1 MARVPLEDLPSNL
14 VPASDLPSSIV
25 PEDDLPTSI
34 LKKERSMTEKIGRGL
49 SSVARGA
56 AVPLTGAAAGGAL
69 AGPAGAVAGSLALPA
84 AELITKG
91 LNAVLPDK
99 YDIPSP
105 TAQVEKGLTR
115 LGFPQPETQT
125 ERALQV
131 GGSALGGV
139 GGQVGALGQLAQ
151 TAASPVARGVAQ
163 TLSQQPARQV
173 AAALP
178 VGATSQYVAE
188 ETGSPLVGMA
198 TGIAA
203 GIPFAMG
210 AKGTLQAPTVQ
221 ELKGQAGQQYKFAED
236 VGALFKQKPYNQF
249 ASNLEKTLTKEGLDK
264 TLQPRVFAALERIK
278 DSQNYA
284 YFQKEKGVSLENME
298 ILRRIG
304 QAAGSSADASER
316 RLASIL
322 VDNLDD
328 FVEKAQPSQLIKGSS
343 EAVSALTDARALWK
357 RAKKTEIIDDLVS
370 SAELRAEANF
380 SQSGMEN
387 ALRRKLVNLAD
398 NPRALRTFNKEE
410 QNAIKVAAKGGP
422 VQNVLRFIGKL
433 APTGIVSGGGSV
445 GLGYLAGGP
454 IGAIGLPL
462 AGGIARQGATQLGLR
477 NIEQLRNRLATGNAP
492 IPQVSTRG
500 LIGARELAAPL
511 INPITGLLN
520 EGQQ

>member
-1 MARVPLEDLPSNL
+1 MAAVPLEDLPSNL
-14 VPASDLPSSIV
+14 VPASDLPTNIV

-34 LKKERSMTEKIGRGL
+34 LKKEKSITEKIGRGL

-131 GGSALGGV
+131 GGGALGGV
-139 GGQVGALGQLAQ
+139 TGQVGALGQLAK

-163 TLSQQPARQV
+163 TLSQQPVRQV

-188 ETGSPLVGMA
+188 ETGSPTLGLAAGV
-198 TGIAA
+198 AA

-236 VGALFKQKPYNQF
+236 VGAVFKKNSYNQF
-249 ASNLEKTLTKEGLDK
+249 ANKLESTLAKEGLDK
-264 TLQPRVFAALERIK
+264 ALQPRVFAALERIK
-278 DSQNYA
+278 DTKNSN
-284 YFQKEKGVSLENME
+284 VTLENME
-298 ILRRIG
+298 ILRRIS

-316 RLASIL
+316 RLASIM

-328 FVEKAQPSQLIKGSS
+328 FVETAQPSQLAKGSS
-343 EAVSALTDARALWK
+343 EAVSALTDARELWK
-357 RAKKTEIIDDLVS
+357 RAKKTEIIDDLVA
-370 SAELRAEANF
+370 SAELRADANF

-398 NPRALRTFNKEE
+398 NPKALRAFTKEE

-422 VQNVLRFIGKL
+422 VQNVLRLVGKL

-445 GLGYLAGGP
+445 GLGYLAGGL
-454 IGAIGLPL
+454 IGAVGLPII
-462 AGGIARQGATQLGLR
+462 GGAARKGAEQLGLR
-477 NIEQLRNRLATGNAP
+477 NIEQLRNRLATGNVP
-492 IPQVSTRG
+492 IPQVTPRS
-500 LIGARELAAPL
+500 LIGAREVAAPI
-511 INPITGLLN
+511 INPITGLLT
-520 EGQQ
+520 EEQ

>member
-1 MARVPLEDLPSNL
+1 MAAVPFEDLPSNL

-34 LKKERSMTEKIGRGL
+34 LKKERSITEKIGRGL

-91 LNAVLPDK
+91 LNAVLPDR

-131 GGSALGGV
+131 GGGALGGV

-163 TLSQQPARQV
+163 TLSQQPVRQV

-188 ETGSPLVGMA
+188 ETGSPTLGLAAGV
-198 TGIAA
+198 AA

-236 VGALFKQKPYNQF
+236 VGAVFKKNSYNQF
-249 ASNLEKTLTKEGLDK
+249 ANQLESTLAKEGLDK

-278 DSQNYA
+278 DTKNSN
-284 YFQKEKGVSLENME
+284 VTLENME
-298 ILRRIG
+298 ILRRIS

-316 RLASIL
+316 RLASIM

-328 FVEKAQPSQLIKGSS
+328 FVETAQPSQLAKGSS
-343 EAVSALTDARALWK
+343 EAVSALTDARELWK
-357 RAKKTEIIDDLVS
+357 RAKKTEIIDDLVA

-398 NPRALRTFNKEE
+398 NPKALRAFTKEE
-410 QNAIKVAAKGGP
+410 QNAIKVAAKGGSI
-422 VQNVLRFIGKL
+422 QNALRLVGKL
-433 APTGIVSGGGSV
+433 APTGAISAGISGGAGFA
-445 GLGYLAGGP
+445 LGGP
-454 IGAIGLPL
+454 MGAVGLPL
-462 AGGIARQGATQLGLR
+462 IGGASRLGATQLGLR
-477 NIEQLRNRLATGNAP
+477 NIEQLRNRLATGNVP
-492 IPQVSTRG
+492 IPQVTPRS
-500 LIGARELAAPL
+500 LIGAREVAAPI
-511 INPITGLLN
+511 INPITGLLT
-520 EGQQ
+520 EEQ

>member
-34 LKKERSMTEKIGRGL
+34 LKKERSITEKIGRGL

-131 GGSALGGV
+131 GGGALGGV
-139 GGQVGALGQLAQ
+139 GGQVGALGQLAK
-151 TAASPVARGVAQ
+151 TATSPVGRGIAQ
-163 TLSQQPARQV
+163 TLSQEPVRQV

-198 TGIAA
+198 AGIAA

-236 VGALFKQKPYNQF
+236 VGAVFKKNSYNQF
-249 ASNLEKTLTKEGLDK
+249 ANKLETTLAKEGLDK
-264 TLQPRVFAALERIK
+264 TLQPRVYAALERIK
-278 DSQNYA
+278 DT
-284 YFQKEKGVSLENME
+284 KGGNVSLENME

-316 RLASIL
+316 RLASIM

-328 FVEKAQPSQLIKGSS
+328 FVETAQPGQLAKGSS
-343 EAVSALTDARALWK
+343 EAVSALTDARELWK
-357 RAKKTEIIDDLVS
+357 RAKKTEILDDLVA
-370 SAELRAEANF
+370 SAELRADANF

-387 ALRRKLVNLAD
+387 ALRRKLVTLAD
-398 NPRALRTFNKEE
+398 NPKKLRAFTKEE

-422 VQNVLRFIGKL
+422 IQNALRLVGKL

-454 IGAIGLPL
+454 IGAVGLPII
-462 AGGIARQGATQLGLR
+462 GGVARKGAEQLGLR

-500 LIGARELAAPL
+500 LISGRELVAPL

-520 EGQQ
+520 EGQ

>member
-1 MARVPLEDLPSNL
+1 MAAVPFEDLPSNL
-14 VPASDLPSSIV
+14 VPASDLPTNIV

-34 LKKERSMTEKIGRGL
+34 LKKERSITEKIGRGL

-84 AELITKG
+84 AELITTG
-91 LNAVLPDK
+91 LNAILPDK

-105 TAQVEKGLTR
+105 TAQVEKGLTK
-115 LGFPQPETQT
+115 LGFPVPETQT

-131 GGSALGGV
+131 GGGAVGGV
-139 GGQVGALGQLAQ
+139 TGQVGALGQLAK
-151 TAASPVARGVAQ
+151 TATSPVARGVAQ
-163 TLSQQPARQV
+163 TLSQQPVRQV

-188 ETGSPLVGMA
+188 ETGSPTLGMA
-198 TGIAA
+198 AGVAA

-236 VGALFKQKPYNQF
+236 VGAVFKKNSYNQF
-249 ASNLEKTLTKEGLDK
+249 ANKLESTLAKEGLDK
-264 TLQPRVFAALERIK
+264 ALQPRVFAALERIK
-278 DSQNYA
+278 DTKNSN
-284 YFQKEKGVSLENME
+284 VTLENME

-316 RLASIL
+316 RLASIM

-328 FVEKAQPSQLIKGSS
+328 FVETAQPSQLAKGSS
-343 EAVSALTDARALWK
+343 EAVSALTDARELWK
-357 RAKKTEIIDDLVS
+357 RAKKTEILDDLVA
-370 SAELRAEANF
+370 SAELRADANF

-387 ALRRKLVNLAD
+387 ALRRKLVTLAD
-398 NPRALRTFNKEE
+398 NPKKLRAFTKEE

-422 VQNVLRFIGKL
+422 IQNALRLVGKL

-454 IGAIGLPL
+454 IGAVGLPI
-462 AGGIARQGATQLGLR
+462 AGGIARKGAEQLGLR
-477 NIEQLRNRLATGNAP
+477 NIEQLRNRLATGNTP
-492 IPQVSTRG
+492 IPQVTPRS
-500 LIGARELAAPL
+500 LIGAREVAAPI
-511 INPITGLLN
+511 INPITGLLA
-520 EGQQ
+520 EEQ

>member
-14 VPASDLPSSIV
+14 VPTSDLPMELSASNIV
-25 PEDDLPTSI
+25 PEDDLPSSI
-34 LKKERSMTEKIGRGL
+34 IKKQRSMTEKLGRGL
-49 SSVARGA
+49 SSIARGA
-56 AVPLTGAAAGGAL
+56 AVPVTGAIAGGAL
-69 AGPAGAVAGSLALPA
+69 AGPAGAIAGSLALPA
-84 AELITKG
+84 AELLTKS
-91 LNAVLPDK
+91 LNLALPDK

-105 TAQVEKGLTR
+105 TAQVEKGLTK
-115 LGFPQPETQT
+115 LGFPQAETQV

-131 GGSALGGV
+131 GGGALGGV
-139 GGQVGALGQLAQ
+139 GGQVGALGQLAK
-151 TAASPVARGVAQ
+151 TATSPVARGVAQ
-163 TLSQQPARQV
+163 TLSQEPVRQV

-178 VGATSQYVAE
+178 VSATSQYVAE

-198 TGIAA
+198 AGIAA

-236 VGALFKQKPYNQF
+236 VGAVFKKNSYNQF
-249 ASNLEKTLTKEGLDK
+249 ANKLESTLAKEGLDK

-278 DSQNYA
+278 DT
-284 YFQKEKGVSLENME
+284 KGGNVSLENME

-316 RLASIL
+316 RLASIM

-328 FVEKAQPSQLIKGSS
+328 FVETAQPGQLAKGSS
-343 EAVSALTDARALWK
+343 EAVSALTDARELWK
-357 RAKKTEIIDDLVS
+357 RAKKTEILDDLVA
-370 SAELRAEANF
+370 SAELRADANF

-387 ALRRKLVNLAD
+387 ALRRKLVTLAD
-398 NPRALRTFNKEE
+398 NPKKLRAFTKEE

-422 VQNVLRFIGKL
+422 IQNALRLVGKL

-454 IGAIGLPL
+454 IGAVGLPIV
-462 AGGIARQGATQLGLR
+462 GGVARKGAEQLGLR

-500 LIGARELAAPL
+500 LIGAREVAAPI
-511 INPITGLLN
+511 INPITGLLT
-520 EGQQ
+520 EEQ

>member
-14 VPASDLPSSIV
+14 LPSNDLPLELPTINVV
-25 PEDDLPTSI
+25 PEDDLPSSI
-34 LKKERSMTEKIGRGL
+34 LKKERSMTEKISRGL
-49 SSVARGA
+49 GSIARGA
-56 AVPLTGAAAGGAL
+56 AVPVTGAIAGGAL
-69 AGPAGAVAGSLALPA
+69 AGPPGAIAGGLALPA
-84 AELITKG
+84 AELITTG
-91 LNAVLPDK
+91 LNALLPNQ

-105 TAQVEKGLTR
+105 TSTVEKGLTR

-131 GGSALGGV
+131 GGGALGNV
-139 GGQVGALGQLAQ
+139 GGQVGALGRLGQ
-151 TAASPVARGVAQ
+151 TATSPVARGIAQ

-188 ETGSPLVGMA
+188 ETGSPTLGMA
-198 TGIAA
+198 AGIAA

-236 VGALFKQKPYNQF
+236 LGAVFKKDSYNQF
-249 ASNLEKTLTKEGLDK
+249 ANKLESTLAKEGLDK

-278 DSQNYA
+278 DTKNSN
-284 YFQKEKGVSLENME
+284 VTLENME

-304 QAAGSSADASER
+304 QAAGSSVDASER
-316 RLASIL
+316 RLASIMI
-322 VDNLDD
+322 DNLDD
-328 FVEKAQPSQLIKGSS
+328 FVENAQPSQLAKGSS
-343 EAVSALTDARALWK
+343 EAVRALTDARELWK
-357 RAKKTEIIDDLVS
+357 RAKKTEIIDDLVA
-370 SAELRAEANF
+370 SAELRAEANY
-380 SQSGMEN
+380 SQSGVEN

-398 NPRALRTFNKEE
+398 NPRKLRVFSKEE
-410 QNAIKVAAKGGP
+410 QELIKSTAKGGS
-422 VQNVLRFIGKL
+422 VQNALRLFGKL
-433 APTGIVSGGGSV
+433 APTGVISGGVSV
-445 GLGYLAGGP
+445 GGGALLAGTP
-454 IGAIGLPL
+454 GAVVVPVVGSL
-462 AGGIARQGATQLGLR
+462 ARKGAEQLGLR

-500 LIGARELAAPL
+500 IIGAREVAAPI

-520 EGQQ
+520 EE

>member
-1 MARVPLEDLPSNL
+1 MAAVPLEDLPSNL
-14 VPASDLPSSIV
+14 VPASDLPTNIV

-34 LKKERSMTEKIGRGL
+34 LKKERSITEKIGRGL

-131 GGSALGGV
+131 GGGALGGV
-139 GGQVGALGQLAQ
+139 AGQVGALGQLAQ

-188 ETGSPLVGMA
+188 ETGSPTLGLAAGV
-198 TGIAA
+198 AA

-236 VGALFKQKPYNQF
+236 VGAVFKKNSYNQF
-249 ASNLEKTLTKEGLDK
+249 ANKLESTLAKEGLDK
-264 TLQPRVFAALERIK
+264 ALQPRVFAALERIK
-278 DSQNYA
+278 DTKNSN
-284 YFQKEKGVSLENME
+284 VTLENME
-298 ILRRIG
+298 ILRRIS

-316 RLASIL
+316 RLASIM

-328 FVEKAQPSQLIKGSS
+328 FVETAQPSQLAKGSS
-343 EAVSALTDARALWK
+343 EAVSALTDARELWK
-357 RAKKTEIIDDLVS
+357 RAKKTEIIDDLVA

-398 NPRALRTFNKEE
+398 NPKALRAFTKEE

-422 VQNVLRFIGKL
+422 VQNVLRLVGKL

-454 IGAIGLPL
+454 IGAVGLPII
-462 AGGIARQGATQLGLR
+462 GGAARKGAEQLGLR
-477 NIEQLRNRLATGNAP
+477 NIEQLRNRLATGNVP
-492 IPQVSTRG
+492 IPQVTPRS
-500 LIGARELAAPL
+500 LIGAREVAAPI
-511 INPITGLLN
+511 INPITGLLT
-520 EGQQ
+520 EEQ

>member
-49 SSVARGA
+49 SSIARGA
-56 AVPLTGAAAGGAL
+56 TVPVTGALAGGTL

-131 GGSALGGV
+131 GGGALGGV
-139 GGQVGALGQLAQ
+139 AGQVGALGQLAQ
-151 TAASPVARGVAQ
+151 TATSPVARGVAQ
-163 TLSQQPARQV
+163 TLSQQPVRQV

-198 TGIAA
+198 AGIAA

-236 VGALFKQKPYNQF
+236 VGAVFKKNSYNQF
-249 ASNLEKTLTKEGLDK
+249 ANKLESTLAKEGLDK

-278 DSQNYA
+278 DT
-284 YFQKEKGVSLENME
+284 KGGNVSLENME

-304 QAAGSSADASER
+304 QSAGSSIDASER

-328 FVEKAQPSQLIKGSS
+328 FVETAQPGQLAKGSS
-343 EAVSALTDARALWK
+343 EAVRALTDARDLWK
-357 RAKKTEIIDDLVS
+357 RAKKTEIIDDLVA
-370 SAELRAEANF
+370 SAELRAEANY
-380 SQSGMEN
+380 SQSGVEN

-398 NPRALRTFNKEE
+398 NPKKLRAFTKEE
-410 QNAIKVAAKGGP
+410 QAIIKSTAKGGSI
-422 VQNVLRFIGKL
+422 QNALRFIGKL
-433 APTGIVSGGGSV
+433 APTGVVSGGVSV
-445 GLGYLAGGP
+445 GGGALIGGTPGAVIVPVVGSLARK
-454 IGAIGLPL
+454 GAE
-462 AGGIARQGATQLGLR
+462 QLGLR

-500 LIGARELAAPL
+500 LIGARELAAPI
-511 INPITGLLN
+511 INPISGLLN
-520 EGQQ
+520 IQE

>member
-49 SSVARGA
+49 SSIARGA
-56 AVPLTGAAAGGAL
+56 AVPVTGALAGGTL

-131 GGSALGGV
+131 GGGALGGV
-139 GGQVGALGQLAQ
+139 AGQVGALGQLAQ
-151 TAASPVARGVAQ
+151 TATSPVARGVAQ
-163 TLSQQPARQV
+163 TLSQQPVRQV

-198 TGIAA
+198 AGIAA

-236 VGALFKQKPYNQF
+236 VGAVFKKNSYNQF
-249 ASNLEKTLTKEGLDK
+249 ANKLESTLAKEGLDK

-278 DSQNYA
+278 DT
-284 YFQKEKGVSLENME
+284 KGGNVSLENME

-304 QAAGSSADASER
+304 QSAGSSIDASER

-328 FVEKAQPSQLIKGSS
+328 FVETAQPGQLAKGSS
-343 EAVSALTDARALWK
+343 EAVRALTDARDLWK
-357 RAKKTEIIDDLVS
+357 RAKKTEIIDDLVA
-370 SAELRAEANF
+370 SAELRAEANY
-380 SQSGMEN
+380 SQSGVEN

-398 NPRALRTFNKEE
+398 NPKKLRAFTKEE
-410 QNAIKVAAKGGP
+410 QAIIKSTAKGGSI
-422 VQNVLRFIGKL
+422 QNALRFIGKL
-433 APTGIVSGGGSV
+433 APTGVVSGGVSV
-445 GLGYLAGGP
+445 GGGALIGGTPGAVIVPVVGSLARK
-454 IGAIGLPL
+454 GAE
-462 AGGIARQGATQLGLR
+462 QLGLR

-500 LIGARELAAPL
+500 LIGARELAAPI
-511 INPITGLLN
+511 INPISGLLN
-520 EGQQ
+520 NQE

>member
-1 MARVPLEDLPSNL
+1 MAAVPLEDLPSNL
-14 VPASDLPSSIV
+14 VPASDLPTNIV

-34 LKKERSMTEKIGRGL
+34 LKKERSLTEKIGRGL

-131 GGSALGGV
+131 GGGALGGV
-139 GGQVGALGQLAQ
+139 TGQIGALGKLAQ

-163 TLSQQPARQV
+163 TLSQQPVRQV

-188 ETGSPLVGMA
+188 ETGSPTLGLAAGV
-198 TGIAA
+198 AA

-236 VGALFKQKPYNQF
+236 VGAVFKKNSYNQF
-249 ASNLEKTLTKEGLDK
+249 ANKLESTLAKEGLDK
-264 TLQPRVFAALERIK
+264 ALQPRVFAALERIK
-278 DSQNYA
+278 DTKNSN
-284 YFQKEKGVSLENME
+284 VTLENME
-298 ILRRIG
+298 ILRRIS

-316 RLASIL
+316 RLASIM

-328 FVEKAQPSQLIKGSS
+328 FVETAQPSQLAKGSS
-343 EAVSALTDARALWK
+343 EAVSALTDARELWK
-357 RAKKTEIIDDLVS
+357 RAKKTEIIDDLVA
-370 SAELRAEANF
+370 SAELRADANF

-398 NPRALRTFNKEE
+398 NPKALRAFTKEE

-422 VQNVLRFIGKL
+422 VQNVLRLVGKL

-454 IGAIGLPL
+454 IGAVGLPII
-462 AGGIARQGATQLGLR
+462 GGAARKGAEQLGLR
-477 NIEQLRNRLATGNAP
+477 NIEQLRNRLATGNVP
-492 IPQVSTRG
+492 IPQVTPRS
-500 LIGARELAAPL
+500 LIGAREVAAPI
-511 INPITGLLN
+511 INPITGLLT
-520 EGQQ
+520 EEQ

>member
-84 AELITKG
+84 AELITIC

-131 GGSALGGV
+131 GGGALGGV

-188 ETGSPLVGMA
+188 ETGSPTLGMA
-198 TGIAA
+198 AGIAA

-221 ELKGQAGQQYKFAED
+221 ELKGQAGQQYKFAEE
-236 VGALFKQKPYNQF
+236 VGAVFKKNSYNQF
-249 ASNLEKTLTKEGLDK
+249 ANKIESTLVKEGLDK

-278 DSQNYA
+278 DT
-284 YFQKEKGVSLENME
+284 KGNNVSLENME
-298 ILRRIG
+298 ILRRIS

-316 RLASIL
+316 RLASIM

-328 FVEKAQPSQLIKGSS
+328 FVETAQPGQLAKGSS
-343 EAVSALTDARALWK
+343 EAVSALTDARELWK
-357 RAKKTEIIDDLVS
+357 RAKKTEILDDLVA
-370 SAELRAEANF
+370 SAELRADANF

-387 ALRRKLVNLAD
+387 ALRRKLVTLAD
-398 NPRALRTFNKEE
+398 NPKKLRAFTKEE
-410 QNAIKVAAKGGP
+410 QSAIKVAAKGGP
-422 VQNVLRFIGKL
+422 IQNALRLVGKL

-454 IGAIGLPL
+454 IGAVGLPIV
-462 AGGIARQGATQLGLR
+462 GGVARKGAEQLGLR

-500 LIGARELAAPL
+500 LIGAREVAAPL

>member
-1 MARVPLEDLPSNL
+1 MARVPVEDLPSNL
-14 VPASDLPSSIV
+14 VPSNDLPLELPTINVV
-25 PEDDLPTSI
+25 PEDDLPSSI
-34 LKKERSMTEKIGRGL
+34 LKKQRSMTEKFGRGL
-49 SSVARGA
+49 SSIARGA
-56 AVPLTGAAAGGAL
+56 AVPVTGAIAGGAL
-69 AGPAGAVAGSLALPA
+69 AGPAGALAGGLALPA
-84 AELITKG
+84 AELLTKG
-91 LNAVLPDK
+91 INLALPDR

-105 TAQVEKGLTR
+105 TSTVEQGLTK
-115 LGFPQPETQT
+115 LGFPVPETQT

-131 GGSALGGV
+131 GGGALGGV
-139 GGQVGALGQLAQ
+139 GGQVGALTKLAQ
-151 TAASPVARGVAQ
+151 TATSPVARGVAQ
-163 TLSQQPARQV
+163 TLSQQPVRQV

-188 ETGSPLVGMA
+188 ETDSPALGMA
-198 TGIAA
+198 AGIAA
-203 GIPFAMG
+203 GIPFAIG

-236 VGALFKQKPYNQF
+236 VGAVFKKNSYNQF
-249 ASNLEKTLTKEGLDK
+249 ANKIESTLAKEGLDK

-278 DSQNYA
+278 DT
-284 YFQKEKGVSLENME
+284 KGNNVSLENME
-298 ILRRIG
+298 ILRRIS

-328 FVEKAQPSQLIKGSS
+328 FVETAQPGQLAKGSS
-343 EAVSALTDARALWK
+343 EAVSALTDARELWK
-357 RAKKTEIIDDLVS
+357 RAKKTEILDDLVA
-370 SAELRAEANF
+370 SAELRADANF

-387 ALRRKLVNLAD
+387 ALRRKLVTLAD
-398 NPRALRTFNKEE
+398 NPKKLRAFTKEE
-410 QNAIKVAAKGGP
+410 QSAIKVAAKGGP
-422 VQNVLRFIGKL
+422 IQNALRLVGKL

-454 IGAIGLPL
+454 IGAVGLPII
-462 AGGIARQGATQLGLR
+462 GGVARKGAEQLGLR

-500 LIGARELAAPL
+500 LISGRELAAPL

>member
-1 MARVPLEDLPSNL
+1 MARVPVEDLPSNL
-14 VPASDLPSSIV
+14 VPSSDLPLELPTINVV
-25 PEDDLPTSI
+25 PEDDLPSSI
-34 LKKERSMTEKIGRGL
+34 LKKQRSATEKLGRGL
-49 SSVARGA
+49 SSIARGA
-56 AVPLTGAAAGGAL
+56 AVPITGAIAGGAL
-69 AGPAGAVAGSLALPA
+69 AGPAGALAGSLALPA
-84 AELITKG
+84 AELLTKS
-91 LNAVLPDK
+91 LNLALPDK

-105 TAQVEKGLTR
+105 TAQVEKGLTK
-115 LGFPQPETQT
+115 LGFPQAETQV

-131 GGSALGGV
+131 GGGALGGV
-139 GGQVGALGQLAQ
+139 GGQVGALGQLAK
-151 TAASPVARGVAQ
+151 TATSPVARGVAQ
-163 TLSQQPARQV
+163 TLSQEPVRQV

-198 TGIAA
+198 AGIAA

-236 VGALFKQKPYNQF
+236 VGAVFKKNSYNQF
-249 ASNLEKTLTKEGLDK
+249 ANKIESTLAKEGLDK

-278 DSQNYA
+278 DTKNSN
-284 YFQKEKGVSLENME
+284 VSLENME

-343 EAVSALTDARALWK
+343 EAVSALTDARELWK
-357 RAKKTEIIDDLVS
+357 RAKKTEILDDLVA
-370 SAELRAEANF
+370 SAELRADANF

-387 ALRRKLVNLAD
+387 ALRRKLVTLAD
-398 NPRALRTFNKEE
+398 NPKKLRAFTKEE
-410 QNAIKVAAKGGP
+410 QSAIKVAAKGGP
-422 VQNVLRFIGKL
+422 IQNALRLVGKL

-454 IGAIGLPL
+454 IGAVGLPIV
-462 AGGIARQGATQLGLR
+462 GGAARKGAELLGLR

-500 LIGARELAAPL
+500 LIGAREVAAPI
-511 INPITGLLN
+511 INPITGLLT
-520 EGQQ
+520 EEQ

>member
-1 MARVPLEDLPSNL
+1 MEAVPLEDLPSNL
-14 VPASDLPSSIV
+14 VPASDLPTNIV

-34 LKKERSMTEKIGRGL
+34 LKKERSITEKIGRGL

-131 GGSALGGV
+131 GGGALGGV
-139 GGQVGALGQLAQ
+139 GGQVGALGQLAK

-163 TLSQQPARQV
+163 TLSQQPVRQV

-188 ETGSPLVGMA
+188 ETGSPTLGLAAGV
-198 TGIAA
+198 AA

-236 VGALFKQKPYNQF
+236 VGAVFKKNSYNQF
-249 ASNLEKTLTKEGLDK
+249 ANKLESTLAKEGLDK
-264 TLQPRVFAALERIK
+264 ALQPRVFAALERIK
-278 DSQNYA
+278 DTKNSN
-284 YFQKEKGVSLENME
+284 VTLENME
-298 ILRRIG
+298 ILRRIS

-316 RLASIL
+316 RLASIM

-328 FVEKAQPSQLIKGSS
+328 FVETAQPSQLAKGSS
-343 EAVSALTDARALWK
+343 EAVSALTDARELWK
-357 RAKKTEIIDDLVS
+357 RAKKTEIIDDLVA

-398 NPRALRTFNKEE
+398 NPKALRAFTKEE

-422 VQNVLRFIGKL
+422 VQNVLRLVGKL
-433 APTGIVSGGGSV
+433 APTGAISAGISGGAGFV
-445 GLGYLAGGP
+445 FGGP
-454 IGAIGLPL
+454 YGAVGLPL
-462 AGGIARQGATQLGLR
+462 IGGASRLGATQLGLR
-477 NIEQLRNRLATGNAP
+477 NIEQLRNRLATGNVP
-492 IPQVSTRG
+492 SPQVTPRS
-500 LIGARELAAPL
+500 LIGAREVAAPI
-511 INPITGLLN
+511 INPITGLLT
-520 EGQQ
+520 EEQ

>member
-34 LKKERSMTEKIGRGL
+34 LKKERSITEKIGRGL

-131 GGSALGGV
+131 GGGALGGV

-198 TGIAA
+198 TGLAA
-203 GIPFAMG
+203 GIPFAIG

-221 ELKGQAGQQYKFAED
+221 ELKGQAGQQYKFAEE
-236 VGALFKQKPYNQF
+236 VGAVFKKNSYNQF
-249 ASNLEKTLTKEGLDK
+249 ANKIESTLAKEGLDK

-278 DSQNYA
+278 DT
-284 YFQKEKGVSLENME
+284 KGNNVSLENME
-298 ILRRIG
+298 ILRRIS

-316 RLASIL
+316 RLASIM

-328 FVEKAQPSQLIKGSS
+328 FVETAQPGQLAKGSS
-343 EAVSALTDARALWK
+343 EAVSALTDARELWK
-357 RAKKTEIIDDLVS
+357 RAKKTEILDDLVA
-370 SAELRAEANF
+370 SAELRADANF

-387 ALRRKLVNLAD
+387 ALRRKLVTLAD
-398 NPRALRTFNKEE
+398 NPKKLRAFTKEE
-410 QNAIKVAAKGGP
+410 QSAIKVAAKGGP
-422 VQNVLRFIGKL
+422 IQNALRLVGKL

-454 IGAIGLPL
+454 IGAVGLPI
-462 AGGIARQGATQLGLR
+462 AGGIARKGAVQLGLR

-500 LIGARELAAPL
+500 LIGARELAAPI
-511 INPITGLLN
+511 INPITGLLT
-520 EGQQ
+520 EEQ

>member
-1 MARVPLEDLPSNL
+1 MAAVPLEDLPSNL
-14 VPASDLPSSIV
+14 VPASDLPTNIV

-34 LKKERSMTEKIGRGL
+34 LKKERSLTEKIGRGL

-131 GGSALGGV
+131 GGGALGGV
-139 GGQVGALGQLAQ
+139 GGQVGALGQLAK

-163 TLSQQPARQV
+163 TLSQQPVRQV

-188 ETGSPLVGMA
+188 ETGSPTLGLAAGV
-198 TGIAA
+198 AA

-236 VGALFKQKPYNQF
+236 VGAVFKKNSYNQF
-249 ASNLEKTLTKEGLDK
+249 ANKLESTLAKEGLDK
-264 TLQPRVFAALERIK
+264 ALQPRVFAALERIK
-278 DSQNYA
+278 DTKNSN
-284 YFQKEKGVSLENME
+284 VTLENME
-298 ILRRIG
+298 ILRRIS

-316 RLASIL
+316 RLASIM

-328 FVEKAQPSQLIKGSS
+328 FVETAQPSQLAKGSS
-343 EAVSALTDARALWK
+343 EAVSALTDARELWK
-357 RAKKTEIIDDLVS
+357 RAKKTEIIDDLVA

-398 NPRALRTFNKEE
+398 NPKALRAFTKEE

-422 VQNVLRFIGKL
+422 VQNVLRLVGKL
-433 APTGIVSGGGSV
+433 APTGAISAGISGGAGFV
-445 GLGYLAGGP
+445 FGGP
-454 IGAIGLPL
+454 YGAVGLPL
-462 AGGIARQGATQLGLR
+462 IGGASRLGATQLGLR
-477 NIEQLRNRLATGNAP
+477 NIEQLRNRLATGNVP
-492 IPQVSTRG
+492 IPQVTPRS
-500 LIGARELAAPL
+500 LIGAREVAAPI
-511 INPITGLLN
+511 INPITGLLS
-520 EGQQ
+520 EE

>member
-1 MARVPLEDLPSNL
+1 MAAVPLEDLPSNL
-14 VPASDLPSSIV
+14 VPASDLPTNIV

-34 LKKERSMTEKIGRGL
+34 LKKERSITEKIGRGL

-131 GGSALGGV
+131 GGGALGGV
-139 GGQVGALGQLAQ
+139 TGQIGALGKLAQ

-163 TLSQQPARQV
+163 TLSQQPVRQV

-188 ETGSPLVGMA
+188 ETGSPTLGLAAGV
-198 TGIAA
+198 AA

-236 VGALFKQKPYNQF
+236 VGAVFKKNSYNQF
-249 ASNLEKTLTKEGLDK
+249 ANKLESTLAKEGLDK
-264 TLQPRVFAALERIK
+264 ALQPRVFAALERIK
-278 DSQNYA
+278 DTKNSN
-284 YFQKEKGVSLENME
+284 VTLENME
-298 ILRRIG
+298 ILRRIS

-316 RLASIL
+316 RLASIM

-328 FVEKAQPSQLIKGSS
+328 FVETAQPSQLAKGSS
-343 EAVSALTDARALWK
+343 EAVSALTDARELWK
-357 RAKKTEIIDDLVS
+357 RAKKTEIIDDLVA

-398 NPRALRTFNKEE
+398 NPKALRAFTKEE

-422 VQNVLRFIGKL
+422 VQNVLRLVGKL
-433 APTGIVSGGGSV
+433 APTGAISAGISGGAGFV
-445 GLGYLAGGP
+445 FGGP
-454 IGAIGLPL
+454 YGAVGLPL
-462 AGGIARQGATQLGLR
+462 IGGASRLGATQLGLR
-477 NIEQLRNRLATGNAP
+477 NIEQLRNRLATGNVP
-492 IPQVSTRG
+492 IPQVTPRS
-500 LIGARELAAPL
+500 LIGAREVAAPI
-511 INPITGLLN
+511 INPITGLLT
-520 EGQQ
+520 EEQ

>member
-1 MARVPLEDLPSNL
+1 MAAVPLEDLPSNL
-14 VPASDLPSSIV
+14 VPASDLPSNIV
-25 PEDDLPTSI
+25 PEDDLPSAI
-34 LKKERSMTEKIGRGL
+34 LKREKSTTEKIGRGL

-56 AVPLTGAAAGGAL
+56 AVPLTGAVAGGAL

-84 AELITKG
+84 AELLTKG
-91 LNAVLPDK
+91 LNAILPDK

-105 TAQVEKGLTR
+105 TAQVEKGLTK
-115 LGFPQPETQT
+115 LGFPVAETQT

-131 GGSALGGV
+131 GGGALGGAA
-139 GGQVGALGQLAQ
+139 GQVGALGQLAQ

-163 TLSQQPARQV
+163 TLSQQPVRQV

-188 ETGSPLVGMA
+188 ETGSPTLGLAAGV
-198 TGIAA
+198 AA

-236 VGALFKQKPYNQF
+236 VGAVFKKNSYSQF
-249 ASNLEKTLTKEGLDK
+249 ANKLESTLAKEGLDK
-264 TLQPRVFAALERIK
+264 TLQPRVYAALERIK
-278 DSQNYA
+278 DT
-284 YFQKEKGVSLENME
+284 KGGNVTLENME

-304 QAAGSSADASER
+304 QAAGSSTDASER
-316 RLASIL
+316 RLASIM

-328 FVEKAQPSQLIKGSS
+328 FVETAQPGQLAKGSS
-343 EAVSALTDARALWK
+343 EAVSALTDARELWK
-357 RAKKTEIIDDLVS
+357 RAKKTEIIDDLVA
-370 SAELRAEANF
+370 SAELRADANF

-398 NPRALRTFNKEE
+398 NPKALRAFTKEE
-410 QNAIKVAAKGGP
+410 QSAIKVAAKGGP
-422 VQNVLRFIGKL
+422 VQNLLRLVGKL

-454 IGAIGLPL
+454 IGAVGLPII
-462 AGGIARQGATQLGLR
+462 GGAARKGAEQLGLR

-492 IPQVSTRG
+492 IPQVTPRG
-500 LIGARELAAPL
+500 IIGAREVAAPI
-511 INPITGLLN
+511 INPITGLLT
-520 EGQQ
+520 EEQ

>member
-1 MARVPLEDLPSNL
+1 MAAVPLEDLPSNL
-14 VPASDLPSSIV
+14 VPASDLPTNIV

-34 LKKERSMTEKIGRGL
+34 LKKERSLTEKIGRGL

-131 GGSALGGV
+131 GGGALGGV
-139 GGQVGALGQLAQ
+139 GGQVGALGQLAK

-188 ETGSPLVGMA
+188 ETGSPTLGLAAGV
-198 TGIAA
+198 AA

-236 VGALFKQKPYNQF
+236 VGAVFKKNSYNQF
-249 ASNLEKTLTKEGLDK
+249 ANKLESTLAKEGLDK
-264 TLQPRVFAALERIK
+264 ALQPRVFAALERIK
-278 DSQNYA
+278 DTKNSN
-284 YFQKEKGVSLENME
+284 VTLENME
-298 ILRRIG
+298 ILRRIS

-316 RLASIL
+316 RLASIM

-328 FVEKAQPSQLIKGSS
+328 FVETAQPSQLAKGSS
-343 EAVSALTDARALWK
+343 EAVSALTDARELWK
-357 RAKKTEIIDDLVS
+357 RAKKTEIIDDLVA
-370 SAELRAEANF
+370 SAELRADANF

-398 NPRALRTFNKEE
+398 NPKALRAFTKEE

-422 VQNVLRFIGKL
+422 VQNVLRLVGKL
-433 APTGIVSGGGSV
+433 APTGAISAGISGGAGFV
-445 GLGYLAGGP
+445 FGGP
-454 IGAIGLPL
+454 YGAIGLPL
-462 AGGIARQGATQLGLR
+462 IGGASRLGATQLGLR
-477 NIEQLRNRLATGNAP
+477 NIEQLRNRLATGNVP
-492 IPQVSTRG
+492 IPQVTPRS
-500 LIGARELAAPL
+500 LIGAREVAAPI
-511 INPITGLLN
+511 INPITGLLT
-520 EGQQ
+520 EEQ

>member
-14 VPASDLPSSIV
+14 VPESDLPMELSASNIV

-34 LKKERSMTEKIGRGL
+34 LKKERSITEKIGRGL

-131 GGSALGGV
+131 GGGALGGV

-163 TLSQQPARQV
+163 TLSQQPVRQV

-188 ETGSPLVGMA
+188 ETGSPTLGLAAGV
-198 TGIAA
+198 AA

-236 VGALFKQKPYNQF
+236 VGAVFKKNSYNQF
-249 ASNLEKTLTKEGLDK
+249 ANKLESTLAKEGLDK
-264 TLQPRVFAALERIK
+264 ALQPRVFAALERIK
-278 DSQNYA
+278 DTKNSN
-284 YFQKEKGVSLENME
+284 VTLENME
-298 ILRRIG
+298 ILRRIS

-316 RLASIL
+316 RLASIM

-328 FVEKAQPSQLIKGSS
+328 FDKLKYISKTMRLQARSETSQYYREVKRFTVLSKDVILDEGEGHNDEDDEINELKILFIQQELKKINWFSSLLFQRYIETGYSAQK
-343 EAVSALTDARALWK
+343 
-357 RAKKTEIIDDLVS
+357 
-370 SAELRAEANF
+370 
-380 SQSGMEN
+380 
-387 ALRRKLVNLAD
+387 LAD
-398 NPRALRTFNKEE
+398 QLLIPLSTCQYHIR
-410 QNAIKVAAKGGP
+410 KV
-422 VQNVLRFIGKL
+422 NTIR
-433 APTGIVSGGGSV
+433 S
-445 GLGYLAGGP
+445 
-454 IGAIGLPL
+454 
-462 AGGIARQGATQLGLR
+462 
-477 NIEQLRNRLATGNAP
+477 
-492 IPQVSTRG
+492 
-500 LIGARELAAPL
+500 
-511 INPITGLLN
+511 
-520 EGQQ
+520 

>member
-1 MARVPLEDLPSNL
+1 MAAVPLEDLPSNL
-14 VPASDLPSSIV
+14 VPASDLPTNIV

-34 LKKERSMTEKIGRGL
+34 LKKERSLTEKIGRGL

-131 GGSALGGV
+131 GGGALGGV
-139 GGQVGALGQLAQ
+139 TGQIGALGKLAQ

-163 TLSQQPARQV
+163 TLSQQPVRQV

-188 ETGSPLVGMA
+188 ETGSPTLGLAAGV
-198 TGIAA
+198 AA

-236 VGALFKQKPYNQF
+236 VGAVFKKNSYNQF
-249 ASNLEKTLTKEGLDK
+249 ANKLESTLAKEGLDK
-264 TLQPRVFAALERIK
+264 ALQPRVFAALERIK
-278 DSQNYA
+278 DTKNSN
-284 YFQKEKGVSLENME
+284 VTLENME
-298 ILRRIG
+298 ILRRIS

-316 RLASIL
+316 RLASIM

-328 FVEKAQPSQLIKGSS
+328 FVETAQPSQLAKGSS
-343 EAVSALTDARALWK
+343 EAVSALTDARELWK
-357 RAKKTEIIDDLVS
+357 RAKKTEIIDDLVA

-398 NPRALRTFNKEE
+398 NPKALRAFTKEE

-422 VQNVLRFIGKL
+422 VQNVLRLVGKL

-454 IGAIGLPL
+454 IGAVGLPIL
-462 AGGIARQGATQLGLR
+462 GGAARKGAEQLGLR

-492 IPQVSTRG
+492 IPQVTPRG
-500 LIGARELAAPL
+500 LIGARAVAAPI
-511 INPITGLLN
+511 INPITGLLS
-520 EGQQ
+520 EE

>member
-1 MARVPLEDLPSNL
+1 MAAVPLEDLPSNL
-14 VPASDLPSSIV
+14 VPASDLPTNIV

-34 LKKERSMTEKIGRGL
+34 LKKERSITEKIGRGL

-131 GGSALGGV
+131 GGGALGGV
-139 GGQVGALGQLAQ
+139 TGQVGALGQLAK

-163 TLSQQPARQV
+163 TLSQQPVRQV

-188 ETGSPLVGMA
+188 ETGSPTLGLAAGV
-198 TGIAA
+198 AA

-236 VGALFKQKPYNQF
+236 VGAVFKKNSYNQF
-249 ASNLEKTLTKEGLDK
+249 ANKLESTLAKEGLDK
-264 TLQPRVFAALERIK
+264 ALQPRVFAALERIK
-278 DSQNYA
+278 DTKNSN
-284 YFQKEKGVSLENME
+284 VTLENME
-298 ILRRIG
+298 ILRRIS

-316 RLASIL
+316 RLASIM

-328 FVEKAQPSQLIKGSS
+328 FVETAQPSQLAKGSS
-343 EAVSALTDARALWK
+343 EAVSALTDARELWK
-357 RAKKTEIIDDLVS
+357 RAKKTEIIDDLVA
-370 SAELRAEANF
+370 SAELRADANF

-398 NPRALRTFNKEE
+398 NPKALRAFTKEE
-410 QNAIKVAAKGGP
+410 QNAIKVAAKGGSI
-422 VQNVLRFIGKL
+422 QNALRLVGKL
-433 APTGIVSGGGSV
+433 APTGAISAGISGGAGFA
-445 GLGYLAGGP
+445 LGGP
-454 IGAIGLPL
+454 IGAVGLPL
-462 AGGIARQGATQLGLR
+462 IGGASRLGATQLGLR
-477 NIEQLRNRLATGNAP
+477 NIEQLRNRLATGNVP
-492 IPQVSTRG
+492 IPQVTPRS
-500 LIGARELAAPL
+500 LIGAREVAAPV
-511 INPITGLLN
+511 INPITGLLS
-520 EGQQ
+520 EE

>member
-1 MARVPLEDLPSNL
+1 MAAVPLEDLPSNL
-14 VPASDLPSSIV
+14 VPASDLPTNIV

-34 LKKERSMTEKIGRGL
+34 LKKERSLTEKIGRGL

-131 GGSALGGV
+131 GGGALGGV
-139 GGQVGALGQLAQ
+139 GGQVGALGQLAK

-163 TLSQQPARQV
+163 TLSQQPVRQV

-188 ETGSPLVGMA
+188 ETGSPTLGLAAGV
-198 TGIAA
+198 AA

-236 VGALFKQKPYNQF
+236 VGAVFKKNSYNQF
-249 ASNLEKTLTKEGLDK
+249 ANKLESTLAKEGLDK
-264 TLQPRVFAALERIK
+264 ALQPRVFAALERIK
-278 DSQNYA
+278 DTKNSN
-284 YFQKEKGVSLENME
+284 VTLENME
-298 ILRRIG
+298 ILRRIS

-316 RLASIL
+316 RLASIM

-328 FVEKAQPSQLIKGSS
+328 FVETAQPSQLAKGSS
-343 EAVSALTDARALWK
+343 EAVSALTDARELWK
-357 RAKKTEIIDDLVS
+357 RAKKTEIIDDLVA

-398 NPRALRTFNKEE
+398 NPKALRAFTKEE

-422 VQNVLRFIGKL
+422 VQNVLRLVGKL

-454 IGAIGLPL
+454 IGAVGLPII
-462 AGGIARQGATQLGLR
+462 GGAARKGAEQLGLR
-477 NIEQLRNRLATGNAP
+477 NIEQLRNRLATGNVP
-492 IPQVSTRG
+492 IPQVTPRS
-500 LIGARELAAPL
+500 LIGAREVAAPI
-511 INPITGLLN
+511 INPITGLLT
-520 EGQQ
+520 EEQ

>member
-1 MARVPLEDLPSNL
+1 MAAVPLEDLPSNL
-14 VPASDLPSSIV
+14 VPASDLPSNIV

-34 LKKERSMTEKIGRGL
+34 LKKEKSTTEKIGRGL

-69 AGPAGAVAGSLALPA
+69 AGPAGALAGSLALPA

-91 LNAVLPDK
+91 LNAILPDK

-105 TAQVEKGLTR
+105 TAQVEKGLTK
-115 LGFPQPETQT
+115 LGFPVPETQT

-131 GGSALGGV
+131 GGGALGGTV
-139 GGQVGALGQLAQ
+139 GQVGALGQLAK
-151 TAASPVARGVAQ
+151 TATSPVARGVAES
-163 TLSQQPARQV
+163 LSQQPTRQV

-188 ETGSPLVGMA
+188 ETGSPTLGLAAGV
-198 TGIAA
+198 AA
-203 GIPFAMG
+203 GIPFAIG

-236 VGALFKQKPYNQF
+236 VGAVFKKNSYNQF
-249 ASNLEKTLTKEGLDK
+249 ANKLESTLAKEGLDK
-264 TLQPRVFAALERIK
+264 TLQPRVYAALERIK
-278 DSQNYA
+278 DTKNSN
-284 YFQKEKGVSLENME
+284 VSLENME
-298 ILRRIG
+298 ILRRIS

-316 RLASIL
+316 RLASIM

-328 FVEKAQPSQLIKGSS
+328 FVETAQPSQLAKGSS
-343 EAVSALTDARALWK
+343 EAVSALTDARELWK
-357 RAKKTEIIDDLVS
+357 RAKKTEIIDDLVA
-370 SAELRAEANF
+370 SAELRADANF

-398 NPRALRTFNKEE
+398 NPKALRAFTKEE
-410 QNAIKVAAKGGP
+410 QNAINVAAKGGP
-422 VQNVLRFIGKL
+422 VQNVLRLVGKL

-454 IGAIGLPL
+454 IGAVGLPII
-462 AGGIARQGATQLGLR
+462 GGVARKGAEQLGLR

-492 IPQVSTRG
+492 IPQVTPRG
-500 LIGARELAAPL
+500 LIGARAVAAPI
-511 INPITGLLN
+511 INPITGLLT
-520 EGQQ
+520 EEQ

>member
-1 MARVPLEDLPSNL
+1 MAAVPLEDLPSNL
-14 VPASDLPSSIV
+14 VPASDLPTNIV

-34 LKKERSMTEKIGRGL
+34 LKKERSATEKLGRGL
-49 SSVARGA
+49 SSIARGA
-56 AVPLTGAAAGGAL
+56 AVPVTGAIAGGAL

-131 GGSALGGV
+131 GGGALGGV
-139 GGQVGALGQLAQ
+139 AGQVGALGQLAQ
-151 TAASPVARGVAQ
+151 TAASPVARGIAQ
-163 TLSQQPARQV
+163 TLSQQPVRQV

-188 ETGSPLVGMA
+188 ETGSPTLGLAAGV
-198 TGIAA
+198 AA

-236 VGALFKQKPYNQF
+236 VGAVFKKNSYNQF
-249 ASNLEKTLTKEGLDK
+249 ANKLESTLAKEGLDK

-278 DSQNYA
+278 DTKNSN
-284 YFQKEKGVSLENME
+284 VSLENME
-298 ILRRIG
+298 ILRRIS

-316 RLASIL
+316 RLASIM

-328 FVEKAQPSQLIKGSS
+328 FVETAQPSQLAKGSS
-343 EAVSALTDARALWK
+343 EAVSALTDARELWK
-357 RAKKTEIIDDLVS
+357 RAKKTEIIDDLVA
-370 SAELRAEANF
+370 SAELRADANF

-398 NPRALRTFNKEE
+398 NPKALRAFTKEE

-422 VQNVLRFIGKL
+422 VQNVLRLVGKL
-433 APTGIVSGGGSV
+433 APTGAISAGISGGAGFA
-445 GLGYLAGGP
+445 LGGP
-454 IGAIGLPL
+454 MGAVGLPL
-462 AGGIARQGATQLGLR
+462 IGGASRLGATQLGLR
-477 NIEQLRNRLATGNAP
+477 NIEQLRNRLATGNVP
-492 IPQVSTRG
+492 IPQVTPRS
-500 LIGARELAAPL
+500 LIGAREVAAPI
-511 INPITGLLN
+511 INPITGLLT
-520 EGQQ
+520 EEQ

>member
-1 MARVPLEDLPSNL
+1 MARVPLEDLPNNL

-131 GGSALGGV
+131 GGGALGGV
-139 GGQVGALGQLAQ
+139 GGQVGALNQLAQ

-163 TLSQQPARQV
+163 TLSQQPTRQV

-188 ETGSPLVGMA
+188 ETGSPTLGMA
-198 TGIAA
+198 AGIAA

-221 ELKGQAGQQYKFAED
+221 ELKGQAGQQYKFAEE
-236 VGALFKQKPYNQF
+236 VGAVFKKNSYNQF
-249 ASNLEKTLTKEGLDK
+249 ANKIESTLAKEGLDK
-264 TLQPRVFAALERIK
+264 TLQPRVYAALERIK
-278 DSQNYA
+278 DT
-284 YFQKEKGVSLENME
+284 KGGNVSLENME
-298 ILRRIG
+298 ILRRIS

-328 FVEKAQPSQLIKGSS
+328 FVETSQPGQLAKGSS
-343 EAVSALTDARALWK
+343 EAVRALTDARDLWK

-370 SAELRAEANF
+370 SADLRAEANF

-398 NPRALRTFNKEE
+398 NPRALRAFTKEE

-422 VQNVLRFIGKL
+422 TQNLLRFVGKL

-500 LIGARELAAPL
+500 LIGAREVAAPL